1 MAACNL
7 LGEGNNG
14 NSGSNGSREISPLT
28 MTTTIVSNSSSGSN
42 PSERK
47 MVRKRMAP
55 EVADYHRCP
64 RQSLPSKNVV
74 WCSFLATTTAGNG
87 SWANRAQGLRKLCR
101 VNSP

>member
-28 MTTTIVSNSSSGSN
+28 VTTTTVSNSSSGSN
-42 PSERK
+42 PSKRK

-55 EVADYHRCP
+55 EVVDYHRFP
-64 RQSLPSKNVV
+64 RRSLPSKNVV
-74 WCSFLATTTAGNG
+74 GCSFLAMTTASNGVGNG
-87 SWANRAQGLRKLCR
+87 DDR
-101 VNSP
+101 